1 MKQKN
6 KVSIIFNLYL
16 IFIKIAEIKTLEID
30 YLTQI
35 QCYRNSTI
43 DIDAFVFH
51 QGMTQ
56 WYHALIVRAL
66 RRVLKKEYGVEFG
79 LIDMFNKIEESYKL
93 NSEKVINDIL
103 EKENYLGKRI
113 IQIPVS
119 NVPVEEEKQEDIK
132 DQSLKAQKNKK

>member
-35 QCYRNSTI
+35 QCYRNSTL

-66 RRVLKKEYGVEFG
+66 RRVLKKEYGVEQV
-79 LIDMFNKIEESYKL
+79 L
-93 NSEKVINDIL
+93 NSAKNFINYYL
-103 EKENYLGKRI
+103 EKENPDEYVHLIWYCITGTRF
-113 IQIPVS
+113 
-119 NVPVEEEKQEDIK
+119 EEIEKK
-132 DQSLKAQKNKK
+132 L

>member
-1 MKQKN
+1 MKM
-6 KVSIIFNLYL
+6 I
-16 IFIKIAEIKTLEID
+16 EID

-35 QCYRNSTI
+35 QCYRNSSI

-56 WYHALIVRAL
+56 WYHALIIRAL
-66 RRVLKKEYGVEFG
+66 RRVLKKEYGIEFK
-79 LIDMFNKIEESYKL
+79 LIDMFNTIEESYKL
-93 NSEKVINDIL
+93 NSDIVIKDIL

-119 NVPVEEEKQEDIK
+119 NVPVEEEKQEEVSMVNMKLLLGIIK
-132 DQSLKAQKNKK
+132 HLC

>member
-6 KVSIIFNLYL
+6 KVSIIFNYI
-16 IFIKIAEIKTLEID
+16 IFIKIAEIKTLEMD

-35 QCYRNSTI
+35 QCYKNTSI

-51 QGMTQ
+51 SGMTQ

-79 LIDMFNKIEESYKL
+79 LLDMFNKIEESYKL
-93 NSEKVINDIL
+93 NSEKVIKDIL
-103 EKENYLGKRI
+103 EKENYLGKSI
-113 IQIPVS
+113 ISIPVS
-119 NVPVEEEKQEDIK
+119 NVPVEEEKPEE
-132 DQSLKAQKNKK
+132 NKEQNTKVKKK